1 MKVLIIKQIPT
12 EGPGTILDYL
22 NENQLPYK
30 ILELAKGDDLPKS
43 LKGIGAVVALG
54 GPMNVYGEDK
64 YPFLKQEDRFIRKL
78 IKNRIPFLGICL
90 GAQLLAKAAG
100 VKVYPARQKE
110 IGWFKVNL
118 TSEGKKTKIFE
129 KLPSRLDVFQWHGD
143 TFDLPHRAGLLTKGK
158 PVTNQALRVGK
169 CAYGFQFH
177 IEVDGKMI
185 KKWFKPSRE
194 RTNYLK
200 YFSKIKVCYRMKAKQ
215 IYANFFSALG

>member
-22 NENQLPYK
+22 NENQLPYT

-54 GPMNVYGEDK
+54 GPMNVYEEDK